1 MSHLLETALNQALS
15 IRLNLQISLSNVPMV
30 EEWMDI
36 HLDRF
41 LEHLPTP
48 PEMPSGAMVGYLA
61 MFGSDLRRL
70 WWGASGDPAGMVP
83 KLADYLKL
91 CNIAPSDAAMLDLIG
106 EKLEPRLVGPWVGVW
121 GKKVTTGWH
130 FVDAQPWDKIEPLFG
145 THEAKFKLKQW
156 VTDHKVERLE
166 RFAQAIGERAYSE
179 FEFAIPG
186 ESVDAQVEALATSF
200 VHFSGAPLPPAAIEL
215 LRGAPQPGFAISMRV
230 RGGAVVRTAAIAP
243 GMPFELLDQ
252 LCKVMQTERHER
264 LEPLTNALTSEGI
277 TRVEIGRAGDRG
289 GVDVYV
295 EPGEARAGTRGGRGG
310 GAGGGAAPA
319 DEPSQRN

>member
-1 MSHLLETALNQALS
+1 M
-15 IRLNLQISLSNVPMV
+15 
-30 EEWMDI
+30 
-36 HLDRF
+36 
-41 LEHLPTP
+41 
-48 PEMPSGAMVGYLA
+48 
-61 MFGSDLRRL
+61 
-70 WWGASGDPAGMVP
+70 
-83 KLADYLKL
+83 
-91 CNIAPSDAAMLDLIG
+91 
-106 EKLEPRLVGPWVGVW
+106 
-121 GKKVTTGWH
+121 
-130 FVDAQPWDKIEPLFG
+130 
-145 THEAKFKLKQW
+145 
-156 VTDHKVERLE
+156 TDHKVERLE

-186 ESVDAQVEALATSF
+186 ESVDAQVEALATSV

-277 TRVEIGRAGDRG
+277 IRVEIGRAGDRG

-310 GAGGGAAPA
+310 APAAPA